1 MIGFPAIWRDEMLP
15 PRIQTVRSG
24 CRPVNRISP
33 SPASSVVQGP
43 SSWVA
48 TCSSQVPSAACS
60 LLARVKVAVQPA
72 LGSGQLQATFNG
84 AAAGDDVPPDGGAG
98 ATVIGGGTIG
108 GLATCPNRDRL
119 RKAGPAT
126 AKSST
131 PNARSAARFVWPGR
145 RQLRR
150 VGDDGEAL
158 GKRCG
163 GAHGYVGATGGRL
176 GTANDALGPVA
187 RGVGV
192 GWPLAGRADG
202 TERGPRG
209 SEAWWAGDRAGSGRG
224 TDGYR
229 ARGSRRAD
237 SASDARRTMSA
248 GTRDGPAVRKLVS
261 ISTGSTQVPSISKAR
276 SPRPLPVTEMTE
288 TGTPAPVAV
297 NAPATQAASQA
308 RFARARRCGCRP
320 DQRVPLPMLTRPA
333 QCLLS
338 MT

>member
-48 TCSSQVPSAACS
+48 TCSSQAPSAACS

-192 GWPLAGRADG
+192 GWPLAGGQMGR
-202 TERGPRG
+202 R
-209 SEAWWAGDRAGSGRG
+209 GDRGARKRG
-224 TDGYR
+224 GPGTAL
-229 ARGSRRAD
+229 ARDEEPTGTGPGGVDERT
-237 SASDARRTMSA
+237 ARRTPA
-248 GTRDGPAVRKLVS
+248 GRCQLER
-261 ISTGSTQVPSISKAR
+261 
-276 SPRPLPVTEMTE
+276 
-288 TGTPAPVAV
+288 
-297 NAPATQAASQA
+297 ATVQ
-308 RFARARRCGCRP
+308 P
-320 DQRVPLPMLTRPA
+320 
-333 QCLLS
+333 
-338 MT
+338 